1 MYMATRQN
9 VKEGYIICGTGE
21 SDGPMGSLQ
30 GNGTGDKGAW
40 TILSCSWPTNTRE
53 CPNRQYRPA

>member
-40 TILSCSWPTNTRE
+40 TILSLFLANE
-53 CPNRQYRPA
+53 H